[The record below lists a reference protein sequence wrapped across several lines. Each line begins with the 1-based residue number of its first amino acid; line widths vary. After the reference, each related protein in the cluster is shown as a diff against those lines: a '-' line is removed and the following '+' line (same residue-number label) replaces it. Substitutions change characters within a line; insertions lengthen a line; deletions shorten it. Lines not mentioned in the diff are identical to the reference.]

1 MKILQSLTL
10 QARLMWIVLGS
21 TAIIGGATLL
31 LVFAISYQNKLSE
44 SEQHIR
50 QLMDAVEYSAA
61 IASYSSNAEIA
72 DDVIKGLMRD
82 EAVCEVHLSS
92 NEGLHLSRSKYADL
106 SACPITLNHALPSPF
121 SSTDFIGNLATRVD
135 NGIIQTRALRYAG
148 QVALGLLALLILP
161 SLVIWFAVSRYITR
175 PIHAYAQQLHN
186 IVPGSSERIATVAH
200 SSVELDRVIH
210 DSNFLLIGIE
220 EMLLDERAQRS
231 EIQSLKEQYEHLAH
245 HDNLTGLPNRAMFND
260 RLAHMLVQAE
270 RYQLKGALIYLDLD
284 KFKPV
289 NDTLGHDIGDLLLK
303 AVALRLLDVVRE
315 SDTVA
320 RLGGDEFVVI
330 LPALHDASA
339 DALAIAEKI
348 LHALQ
353 QPFDLGAHTVQI
365 GSSLGI
371 ACYPEHGSDEF
382 TLTKHADLAMY
393 RAKQNGRNN
402 AQLFQRDMANVAS

>member
-1 MKILQSLTL
+1 MKMLQALTL

-21 TAIIGGATLL
+21 TAIIGGGTLL
-31 LVFAISYQNKLSE
+31 LVFVISYQNKLSE

-82 EAVCEVHLSS
+82 EAVCEVSLSS
-92 NEGLHLSRSKYADL
+92 NEGLHLSRSKYNDL
-106 SACPITLNHALPSPF
+106 SVCPITLQHALLSPF
-121 SSTDFIGNLATRVD
+121 SSTDFIGNLETRVD
-135 NGIIQTRALRYAG
+135 NGIIETRAVHYAG

-161 SLVIWFAVSRYITR
+161 SLIIWFAVSRYITR

-200 SSVELDRVIH
+200 SSLELNRVIR
-210 DSNFLLIGIE
+210 DSNSLLIGIE
-220 EMLLDERAQRS
+220 EMLLDERAQRN
-231 EIQSLKEQYEHLAH
+231 EIERLKEQYKHLAH
-245 HDNLTGLPNRAMFND
+245 HDNLTGLPNRAMFHD
-260 RLAHMLVQAE
+260 RLAHMLIQAK

-289 NDTLGHDIGDLLLK
+289 NDTLGHGVGDLLLK
-303 AVALRLLDVVRE
+303 AVALRLLDAVRE

-330 LPALHDASA
+330 LPALHNAST
-339 DALAIAEKI
+339 DALSIAEKI

-353 QPFDLGAHTVQI
+353 QPFELGAHTVQI

-371 ACYPEHGSDEF
+371 ACYPEHGKDEF
-382 TLTKHADLAMY
+382 TLSKHADLAMY

-402 AQLFQRDMANVAS
+402 AQLFQPSMAEAAD